1 MTNEQ
6 FKKYFTQYKTK
17 DKSATSDADTF
28 LLNFKKRVSESFF
41 KMKMKNHLYTGD
53 LASIFD
59 GDCEFTNEILKQRK
73 EEIREYLDDDHGIS
87 GTKILIFWRD
97 IQYLKGM
104 KTIEKEMEMNKEEV
118 KLSGSTLLMLF
129 EIKKIEQF
137 EEYWTVREDL
147 ENFEY
152 DYKQGKKVSFYLSRK
167 DEEKYHQA
175 EQAEQKEDV
184 INNHIRKKRIELE
197 RLTNL
202 KNKFFHHGE

>member
-1 MTNEQ
+1 
-6 FKKYFTQYKTK
+6 
-17 DKSATSDADTF
+17 
-28 LLNFKKRVSESFF
+28 
-41 KMKMKNHLYTGD
+41 MKMKNHLYTGD

-129 EIKKIEQF
+129 EIKKALFLNKAFSLI
-137 EEYWTVREDL
+137 
-147 ENFEY
+147 
-152 DYKQGKKVSFYLSRK
+152 LSIFSV
-167 DEEKYHQA
+167 DEVFLSN
-175 EQAEQKEDV
+175 V
-184 INNHIRKKRIELE
+184 ISSNI
-197 RLTNL
+197 
-202 KNKFFHHGE
+202 

>member
-1 MTNEQ
+1 
-6 FKKYFTQYKTK
+6 
-17 DKSATSDADTF
+17 
-28 LLNFKKRVSESFF
+28 
-41 KMKMKNHLYTGD
+41 MKNHLYTGD

-73 EEIREYLDDDHGIS
+73 EEIREYLDDNHGIS

-104 KTIEKEMEMNKEEV
+104 KTIEKEMKMNKEEV

-147 ENFEY
+147 ENVEY
-152 DYKQGKKVSFYLSRK
+152 DYKLGKKVSFYLSRK